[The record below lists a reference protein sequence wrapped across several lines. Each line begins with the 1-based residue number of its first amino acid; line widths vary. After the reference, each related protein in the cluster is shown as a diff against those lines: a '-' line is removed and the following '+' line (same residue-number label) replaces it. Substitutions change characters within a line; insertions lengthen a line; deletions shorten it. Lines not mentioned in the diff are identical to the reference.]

1 MLVVVLEENGFGSR
15 PCFKSCVAVAK
26 ETVGYAL
33 YYLGYSTFEGKWLY
47 MEDMY
52 VQKAYRQQGIGL
64 SFFQYVAQVIQW
76 QLHEGSH
83 WS

>member
-26 ETVGYAL
+26 ETDETVGYAL
-33 YYLGYSTFEGKWLY
+33 YYLGYSTFEGKCLY

-52 VQKAYRQQGIGL
+52 VQKAHRQQGIGL
-64 SFFQYVAQVIQW
+64 SFFQYVAQVIQ
-76 QLHEGSH
+76 
-83 WS
+83 